1 MKDLKPI
8 THGEI
13 THKPKVLF
21 VCHPDDYGM
30 ALPLISEDILRH
42 SNCVIW
48 YSDEDII
55 FESQDEP
62 EALLEDMQLLTVAVT
77 DRFLSQPNEAKDVI
91 LPLAL
96 SAHIPVL
103 PIMLETGLE
112 SRFNE
117 VCAKVQ
123 LVNRY
128 VSDPTATPYDDVLK
142 TFLNSVLVSDELAQK
157 VRNAFDAYV
166 FLSYR
171 KKDRRHAKRLMR
183 MIHEN
188 KEFRDIAIWY
198 DEYLVPGE
206 DFNDAIKDA
215 FNKSSLFALAVTPS
229 LLEKDNFVMNTEYPM
244 ARKRYKGTQSDRE
257 KEDRFEI
264 VPVELYKNDE
274 NDPEKDDPRVDR
286 DELKRD
292 YEDIPEVTDEGEKER
307 VNDAFISA
315 LERIGKKANDGTST
329 HRFFIGIAYLCGIDV
344 EPNFDRAL
352 ELLTSAAEDKEEPC
366 YEATEKLVDMYIN
379 GEGVAP
385 NAYEARK
392 WQTKLV
398 EQYKAEY
405 EKNYSPDEHRGFGT
419 KYFKAM
425 LKLSDLYKQA
435 AHKEK
440 ADVIDKALNIEKALQ
455 WATEAER
462 IAYLLEK
469 EVGIREAKRDW
480 AMAANRLGDLYKSI
494 NDYDKTISHYM
505 YALEIYK
512 EFVSEIATARAKR
525 DLSVTYERLGDVIR
539 KMSLDNIISSG
550 QMWAQKYRGHLAGED
565 YQQAF
570 EIRKKLFEESGK
582 PGARRDLSAILTKL
596 GNLRMDNN
604 DIDGA
609 EEYYQRAL
617 EHDKILSEE
626 LKTNQSKD
634 DYAVSLMKLGK
645 VFRAKDEYDRAIDN
659 YLTAKDIYKKL
670 RESSC
675 LPRYQN
681 NYAACCEKLA
691 SAYKH
696 SGDPEKAEGAFLEA
710 IAVREAMDS
719 GMPDDSHALAVSFFN
734 YAAFKEDKAY
744 FEKARA
750 IWEKLSIKYPAYKR
764 YLNKADK
771 ILAQL

>member
-48 YSDEDII
+48 YSDEDSI
-55 FESQDEP
+55 FESQEEA

-392 WQTKLV
+392 WQTRLV

-425 LKLSDLYKQA
+425 LKLSDLYRQA
-435 AHKEK
+435 S
-440 ADVIDKALNIEKALQ
+440 NIEKAIE
-455 WATEAER
+455 WATEADR
-462 IAYLLEK
+462 IAFLLEK
-469 EVGIREAKRDW
+469 EVGVREAKRDW
-480 AMAANRLGDLYKSI
+480 AMAANRLGDLYRSKK
-494 NDYDKTISHYM
+494 DYDKTISYYM
-505 YALEIYK
+505 YAKEIYK
-512 EFVSEIATARAKR
+512 EFVSEIATARARR

-539 KMSLDNIISSG
+539 KMTLDNIISSG
-550 QMWAQKYRGHLAGED
+550 LIWAQKLRGHLAGED
-565 YQQAF
+565 YQQAY
-570 EIRKKLFEESGK
+570 EIRQRLFEESGK
-582 PGARRDLSAILTKL
+582 SSARRDLSAILTKL

-604 DIDGA
+604 DIKGA

-626 LKTNQSKD
+626 LKTNRSKD

-645 VFRAKDEYDRAIDN
+645 IYRAKKHYAQAIEN
-659 YLTAKDIYKKL
+659 YISAKEIYRELK
-670 RESSC
+670 ESSC
-675 LPRYQN
+675 LPRYQS

-696 SGDPEKAEGAFLEA
+696 NGDPVKAEEEFREA
-710 IAVREAMDS
+710 IATREAINTGS
-719 GMPDDSHALAVSFFN
+719 PDDSHALAVAYFN
-734 YAAFKEDKAY
+734 YAAFKEDKTY

-750 IWEKLSIKYPAYKR
+750 IWEELSIKHPAYKR
-764 YLNKADK
+764 YLNKAER

>member
-1 MKDLKPI
+1 MKELKFI
-8 THGEI
+8 TNGEPH
-13 THKPKVLF
+13 HKPKVF
-21 VCHPDDYGM
+21 FTCHPDDYGM

-48 YSDEDII
+48 YSDEDSI
-55 FESQDEP
+55 FESQEEA

-77 DRFLSQPNEAKDVI
+77 DRFLSRPNEAKDVI

-96 SAHIPVL
+96 SSHIPVL

-112 SRFNE
+112 WRFNE
-117 VCAKVQ
+117 VCAEVQ

-157 VRNAFDAYV
+157 VRSAFDAYV

-206 DFNDAIKDA
+206 DFNNAIKDA
-215 FNKSSLFALAVTPS
+215 FNKSSLFALAVTQN
-229 LLEKDNFVMNTEYPM
+229 LLEEGNYVKEVEYKI
-244 ARKRYKGTQSDRE
+244 ARTRYQEAHPE
-257 KEDRFEI
+257 KPELETDDKFEI

-274 NDPEKDDPRVDR
+274 NDPKKDDPRVDR

-292 YEDIPEVTDEGEKER
+292 YEDIPEVTDEDEKER

-392 WQTKLV
+392 WQTRLM

-425 LKLSDLYKQA
+425 LKLSDLYRQA
-435 AHKEK
+435 S
-440 ADVIDKALNIEKALQ
+440 NIEKAIE
-455 WATEAER
+455 WATEADR
-462 IAYLLEK
+462 IAFLLEK
-469 EVGIREAKRDW
+469 EVGVREAKRDW
-480 AMAANRLGDLYKSI
+480 AMAANRLGDLYRSKK
-494 NDYDKTISHYM
+494 DYDKTISYYM
-505 YALEIYK
+505 YAKEIYK

-550 QMWAQKYRGHLAGED
+550 QMWTQKYRGHLAGED
-565 YQQAF
+565 YQQAY
-570 EIRKKLFEESGK
+570 EIRKELFETSGK
-582 PGARRDLSAILTKL
+582 PSARRDLSAILTKL

-609 EEYYQRAL
+609 EMYYQRAL

-696 SGDPEKAEGAFLEA
+696 SGDPEKAEEAFLEA

-750 IWEKLSIKYPAYKR
+750 IWEKLSIKHPAYKR